1 MPLIEMYLDKGSMT
15 AAQRAD
21 LARKVTDLIVRET
34 GMPQHYTWV
43 MIHEIPEENWI
54 IDKLTVTELK
64 AKLSREKR

>member
-1 MPLIEMYLDKGSMT
+1 
-15 AAQRAD
+15 
-21 LARKVTDLIVRET
+21 VTDLIVRET

-64 AKLSREKR
+64 AKLSKEKR